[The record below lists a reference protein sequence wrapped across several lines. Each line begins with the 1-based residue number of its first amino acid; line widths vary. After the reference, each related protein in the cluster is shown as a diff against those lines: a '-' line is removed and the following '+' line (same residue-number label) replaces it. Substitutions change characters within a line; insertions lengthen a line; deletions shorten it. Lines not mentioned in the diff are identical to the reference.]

1 METCAGVRTSNV
13 TLPSSSMRA
22 RMDAGNMTLPRS
34 RMRARM
40 HAANMTFAVCLRR
53 HRAKESNLR
62 LVERRSL
69 AHHPL
74 HDSSI
79 HVFNETMQPQTRVC
93 LALGVETREEEAIE
107 WVNA

>member
-53 HRAKESNLR
+53 HRA
-62 LVERRSL
+62 VEPEIGRKAFPRS
-69 AHHPL
+69 
-74 HDSSI
+74 SS
-79 HVFNETMQPQTRVC
+79 FARQFDPCFQ
-93 LALGVETREEEAIE
+93 
-107 WVNA
+107 